1 MRCLI
6 LALMIVLLPL
16 RSGIGDAMATEMAA
30 GQFQPQIAIINL
42 ANDVDETG
50 AAAHFHHET
59 IPADGGMSI
68 AHADVHQA
76 HPCGEGAPQPAQQ
89 HGNSTN
95 CDACSLCQVCH
106 TVALFNAPATSPG
119 TVSPAFHPE
128 AMRHHYASA
137 DAALSEKPPIS

>member
-1 MRCLI
+1 MRRLI

-16 RSGIGDAMATEMAA
+16 RSGVGDAMATEMAA
-30 GQFQPQIAIINL
+30 GQFQPQIAIINI
-42 ANDVDETG
+42 ANDVDKTG
-50 AAAHFHHET
+50 AAAHFYNKT
-59 IPADGGMSI
+59 IQTDGDMSV
-68 AHADVHQA
+68 ANADVHQA
-76 HPCGEGAPQPAQQ
+76 HPCGESAPQPAQQ